1 MRISLIAVM
10 STLLLAG
17 CAGPVE
23 PAKITTSVAP
33 AAESI
38 SPKGIEAKAE
48 QAVGD
53 YFAMSAAV
61 AADGGVNPDRLA
73 GVVTKAWLK
82 QEKAGFAALQE
93 MGTAQTGVP
102 EVTKLKVTA
111 TRGIATVTEV
121 VVHACTS
128 MAGVGIVTED
138 GEELPVDSSLALL
151 TVYLVPV
158 DGELKVDGIEPRQ
171 DTTWCEGS

>member
-1 MRISLIAVM
+1 MVSVV
-10 STLLLAG
+10 LLAG
-17 CAGPVE
+17 CAGPIE
-23 PAKITTSVAP
+23 PSSAP
-33 AAESI
+33 APSVPVAESI
-38 SPKGIEAKAE
+38 SPKGIEGKAE

-61 AADGGVNPDRLA
+61 AADGGADPDRM
-73 GVVTKAWLK
+73 GDVVTKAWLK

-93 MGTAQTGVP
+93 MGTAQSGVP
-102 EVTKLKVTA
+102 EVTKMSVTA
-111 TRGIATVTEV
+111 TRGIASVTEV
-121 VVHACTS
+121 VVHTCTS
-128 MAGVGIVTED
+128 MVGVGIITED

-158 DGELKVDGIEPRQ
+158 DGVLKVDAVEPRQ

>member
-1 MRISLIAVM
+1 MRTSLIAVV
-10 STLLLAG
+10 SVVLLAG

-23 PAKITTSVAP
+23 SVSVPANAAP
-33 AAESI
+33 VAESI
-38 SPKGIEAKAE
+38 SPKGIEGKAE

-61 AADGGVNPDRLA
+61 AADGGADPDRMA
-73 GVVTKAWLK
+73 GVVTQAWLK
-82 QEKAGFAALQE
+82 QEKVGFAALQE
-93 MGTAQTGVP
+93 MGTAQSGVP
-102 EVTKLKVTA
+102 AVTKLAVTA
-111 TRGIATVTEV
+111 TRGIAAVTEV

-158 DGELKVDGIEPRQ
+158 DGVLKVDAVESRQ

>member
-1 MRISLIAVM
+1 MRTSLIVVLTIA
-10 STLLLAG
+10 LLAG

-23 PAKITTSVAP
+23 PVSAP
-33 AAESI
+33 SAAAPVAESI
-38 SPKGIEAKAE
+38 SPKGVEGKAE

-61 AADGGVNPDRLA
+61 AADGGANPDRMA
-73 GVVTKAWLK
+73 DVVTDSWLT

-93 MGTAQTGVP
+93 MGTAQSGVP
-102 EVTKLKVTA
+102 AVTKLAVTA
-111 TRGIATVTEV
+111 MRGIAAVTEV

-128 MAGVGIVTED
+128 MAGVGIITED
-138 GEELPVDSSLALL
+138 GEEIPVDSSRALL
-151 TVYLVPV
+151 TIYLVPV
-158 DGELKVDGIEPRQ
+158 DGELKVDAVEPRQ